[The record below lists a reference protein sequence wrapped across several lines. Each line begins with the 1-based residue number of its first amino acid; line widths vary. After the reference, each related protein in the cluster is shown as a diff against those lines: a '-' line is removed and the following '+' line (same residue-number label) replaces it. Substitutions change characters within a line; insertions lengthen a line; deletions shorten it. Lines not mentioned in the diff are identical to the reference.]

1 MAAKKHSA
9 ERVVVT
15 GMGVVSPLAIGVEA
29 FHSSLLG
36 GRTGIVPFTPPWPTG
51 YKSVR
56 AGLVVGFEA
65 AGVPSCGRASQMALV
80 ASKQALD
87 CAGIGVPVS
96 RPERI
101 GVVAATALG
110 DAPEF
115 ETCSDTGVNGNA
127 SVDWMRIG
135 SMADRVA
142 RAVGVEG
149 PVQLVMTTCAAG
161 NHAISWSASLLT
173 AGAADAML
181 AVASDALGY
190 VDLLGFCRLLLQAP
204 ERCQPFDLY
213 RKGTVLAEGAAAVVL
228 ETLST
233 AESRG
238 ATVLAEI
245 LGSGESCDA
254 AGPFASNLNDMRG
267 MQLAFERAIRA
278 AEISADEI
286 DHVSA
291 HGSGTKLNDRKET
304 AFLKT
309 VLGARAYKVPTS
321 AIKSMLGHA
330 QGAASMFEAIAS
342 ILSLQHDCL
351 YPTINYET
359 PDPFCDLDYVPN
371 CAREHRVRTIMS
383 NAFGVGGNN
392 SIVIFR
398 RWPSC

>member
-1 MAAKKHSA
+1 MTTKKNMD

-15 GMGVVSPLAIGVEA
+15 GMGVVSPVGIGINQ
-29 FHSSLLG
+29 FHSSLLT
-36 GRTGIVPFTPPWPTG
+36 GRTGIEPFTPPCSTG

-56 AGLVVGFEA
+56 AGLVIGFEDA
-65 AGVPSCGRASQMALV
+65 DAPLCGRASQMAIV
-80 ASKQALD
+80 AGKQALD
-87 CAGIGVPVS
+87 SADIHIPPG

-101 GVVAATALG
+101 GVVAATAFG

-115 ETCSDTGVNGNA
+115 EACSDTCVNGNA

-135 SMADRVA
+135 GMADRVA

-149 PVQLVMTTCAAG
+149 PVHLVTTTCAAG

-181 AVASDALGY
+181 AVAADALGY

-204 ERCQPFDLY
+204 ERCQPFDLH

-228 ETLST
+228 ETLSA

-238 ATVLAEI
+238 ATVLAEV

-254 AGPFASNLNDMRG
+254 AGPFASNVNDMRG

-291 HGSGTKLNDRKET
+291 HGSGTRLNDRKET

-309 VLGARAYKVPTS
+309 VLGARAYKVPIS

-342 ILSLQHDCL
+342 VLSLRHGCL

-398 RWPSC
+398 RWVSC